1 MTLAIKHN
9 HYPSFN
15 PVDAIDLAAEKIA
28 PSWPLDQ
35 SIAVNPWWKL
45 RHMEMTETAAKLGF
59 LGNIRMLMPKDY
71 YQALWQTE
79 ISEAHLEEA
88 KVYYGVY
95 ASTQALLDYLEKP
108 ETNKHWEHITDFLD
122 DQPSHQYRI
131 SWREEVLQQ
140 VSNFCAFYLK
150 FPEQFVQY
158 ANQEDGFYQAW
169 RASTIA
175 DKGMQILTGEKHLRA
190 LFTALPE
197 NLSDL
202 VEQNF
207 YDLAGV
213 DVDPQAWEDY
223 LYALVLDI
231 NGWAS
236 WFAYEEWQA
245 DLYNKPHSQLLR
257 QLVGIRMAWDWVLW
271 QNTMKSD
278 QQTFQALN
286 VMFVR
291 QLNNASNLQS
301 QVAEEN
307 KYLWVWHKA
316 VELKFQQTMH
326 DKLMSVTSMSVQ
338 KPVLQAV
345 FCIDVRSEQYRKQ
358 LEAQHHKI
366 ETYGF
371 AGFFGL
377 PIAYTS
383 KAGNSIRPQ
392 LPGLLK
398 PTLFVQQ
405 AVSKEKANQ
414 TQASLKNKVSWK
426 LASDSA
432 ASTFGMVE
440 SQGLL
445 KVFDLLKHTL
455 FGAKPQR
462 LIASEDSEI
471 DWEILSENKA
481 LDIEALA
488 ALAKAI
494 LKGMGLKVPYA
505 ATVLIVGHG
514 SFSTNNPHA
523 SGLDCGACGGQ
534 TGEVNAMVLC
544 YLLNSLVIRMVL
556 NNDGLNIPEQTKF
569 VPCLHNTVTDEVM
582 VLNDAIGDWENW
594 LNGATVACQ
603 EQKFAAEG
611 LSLPDAKSRQKALK
625 QKSKDWAQLR
635 PEWGLANNAA
645 FVVAPRAFTRDV
657 DFEGRSFL
665 HDYQWQADEGFHL
678 LEQIMTAPMIVTN
691 WINLQYYASVTD
703 NKHYG
708 SGNKLLHN
716 VVGGNFGVFE
726 GNGGDLRIGLP
737 QQSLHDGKKWRH
749 NPVRLNVYIAAP
761 KEAINDIIQKHA
773 MVKALIENQWLFLFQ
788 WDQARKSISVY
799 EYGDWKVAKAQAKQS
814 INQIKDSKM
823 CKQIALDG
831 WQVQVTS
838 KIVEVYG
845 CKVEIQQYPC
855 NVLSKAHSTKN
866 LTVDLFSYNLSH
878 KSKIASNHKTSN
890 QAISKNR
897 YIEIDGRKI
906 EVSRKTIEINGVFL
920 ETDDSPMIINA

>member
-1 MTLAIKHN
+1 MTLAIKYN
-9 HYPSFN
+9 LYPSFN
-15 PVDAIDLAAEKIA
+15 SIDAIDLAADKIA

-45 RHMEMTETAAKLGF
+45 RHMDMSETAGKLGF

-79 ISEAHLEEA
+79 ITETHLDLA
-88 KVYYGVY
+88 KVHFGVK

-108 ETNKHWEHITDFLD
+108 ETNKHWVHISDFLD
-122 DQPSHQYRI
+122 EQPSHKYRI
-131 SWREEVLQQ
+131 SWREEVMQQ

-150 FPEQFVQY
+150 FPEQFNDY
-158 ANQEDGFYQAW
+158 ANQEDGFYKAW

-175 DKGMQILTGEKHLRA
+175 DKGMQILTGEKHLNA
-190 LFTALPE
+190 LFSELPD
-197 NLSDL
+197 NLEDL
-202 VEQNF
+202 VDQQF

-213 DVDPQAWEDY
+213 DADQQAWEDY
-223 LYALVLDI
+223 VYALVLDI

-236 WFAYEEWQA
+236 WLAYDAWQMS
-245 DLYNKPHSQLLR
+245 LYDKPHSQLLR

-271 QNTMKSD
+271 QNAIKTD
-278 QQTFQALN
+278 EQIFEALN
-286 VMFVR
+286 LMFVS
-291 QLNNASNLQS
+291 QLNNARNLQN
-301 QVAEEN
+301 QLINEN
-307 KYLWVWHKA
+307 TYLWVWHKA
-316 VELKFQQTMH
+316 AELKFQQTMH
-326 DKLMSVTSMSVQ
+326 DKLLSAATMPVQ

-345 FCIDVRSEQYRKQ
+345 FCIDVRSERFRKH
-358 LEAQHHKI
+358 LEAQHHEI

-398 PTLFVQQ
+398 PTLLAQQ
-405 AVSKEKANQ
+405 AISKVKANQ

-426 LASDSA
+426 LASNSA

-440 SQGLL
+440 SQGLF
-445 KVFDLLKHTL
+445 KVFDLFKHTL
-455 FGAKPQR
+455 FGANTQR
-462 LIASEDSEI
+462 MIASDEAHH
-471 DWEILSENKA
+471 DWEIINENGV
-481 LDIEALA
+481 LDTEALA
-488 ALAKAI
+488 TLAKAI
-494 LKGMGLKVPYA
+494 LKGMGLKAPYA
-505 ATVLIVGHG
+505 ENVLIVGHG

-523 SGLDCGACGGQ
+523 SSLDCGACGGQ

-544 YLLNSLVIRMVL
+544 HLLNRKTIRDVL
-556 NNDGLNIPEQTKF
+556 NDDGLNIPEKTTF
-569 VPCLHNTVTDEVM
+569 IPCLHNTVTDEII
-582 VLNDAIGDWENW
+582 VLNDAKGVWEIW
-594 LNGATVACQ
+594 IKDAIVACQ
-603 EQKFAAEG
+603 KKKLAAEG
-611 LSLPDAKSRQKALK
+611 YALPDAQIRQKALS

-645 FVVAPRAFTRDV
+645 FVVAPRAFTRGA
-657 DFEGRSFL
+657 DFEGRSFM
-665 HDYQWQADEGFHL
+665 HDYKWQTDEGFQL

-761 KEAINDIIQKHA
+761 KEAIHDIIQKHS
-773 MVKALIENQWLFLFQ
+773 MIKELIENQWLFLFQ
-788 WDQARKSISVY
+788 WDYESKSIWAF
-799 EYGDWKVAKAQAKQS
+799 ENGNWKVV
-814 INQIKDSKM
+814 KDLYSTQNDASY
-823 CKQIALDG
+823 KQIELDG
-831 WQVQVTS
+831 WKVEVTS
-838 KIVEVYG
+838 KTVEVYG
-845 CKVEIQQYPC
+845 CKVEMEQYPRHPTTESLTL
-855 NVLSKAHSTKN
+855 VSSTSTDLLSIHINAKSIMATNQKVINQTKPMHRQI
-866 LTVDLFSYNLSH
+866 D
-878 KSKIASNHKTSN
+878 
-890 QAISKNR
+890 
-897 YIEIDGRKI
+897 IDGCKI
-906 EVSRKTIEINGVFL
+906 EVTQKLIEINGTLF
-920 ETDDSPMIINA
+920 EADDSPVIVNR